1 MVKTGGMIL
10 YNKEKDLPLLIQE
23 AKERIK
29 HVKECGN
36 AFVTDWLLIEI
47 LETII
52 EKIEKE

>member
-10 YNKEKDLPLLIQE
+10 YNKEKDLSLLIQE

-29 HVKECGN
+29 HIKECGN